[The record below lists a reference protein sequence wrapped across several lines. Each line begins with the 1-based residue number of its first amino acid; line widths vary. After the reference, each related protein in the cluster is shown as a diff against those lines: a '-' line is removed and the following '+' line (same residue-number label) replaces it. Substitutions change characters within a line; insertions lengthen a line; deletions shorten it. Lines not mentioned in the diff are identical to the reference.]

1 MEQLLSR
8 INDALWS
15 MPLVILIVGA
25 GIYFSIRMRFPQ
37 IRLFKEMIKTTSTA
51 GSSQNGLSPLKSF
64 VFTSARSVGVGNISG
79 MAAALYFGG
88 PGSLFWLWILAI
100 FGCTVAGVEAILA
113 QTYKEEIN
121 GEFKGGPAFYMRKGI
136 KNETLGKVMAAMYA
150 IAIVIGVV
158 FLMSPVQSYNIAN
171 GISSAFHIPTL
182 AVGVAFAILI
192 AFVIFGGLKRI
203 GDVANKIFPFMAL
216 VYVLLALIV
225 IVTNIGKV
233 PEVIGLIFK
242 SAFGVHPV
250 MGAIVGTAITRGVQ
264 RGVFANEVGQGTSA
278 VTAATSTIDH
288 PAKQGLI
295 GSLSVFIGTF
305 FVCTPSVIMML
316 MTGCYNVQG
325 TDGVLLHEGL
335 PGVAAGN
342 GYVSASINTILPGF
356 GELFVAIA
364 ILLFAFVALL
374 AYYHYSESNL
384 VYLVGGS
391 KPAITVLRICFVGC
405 VFVGSLLKA
414 EIIWTMGDIA
424 AGSQCW
430 VNIIAVLLLG
440 NVAIKIFL
448 DYDRQKKNGVETPV
462 FNPDAL
468 GLRNVSNVWR
478 NRK

>member
-1 MEQLLSR
+1 MAQVLSS
-8 INDALWS
+8 INNALWS

-25 GIYFSIRMRFPQ
+25 GLYFSIRMGFPQ
-37 IRLFKEMIKTTSTA
+37 IRLFKEMIKATSTA
-51 GSSQNGLSPLKSF
+51 GSSDKGLSPLKSF
-64 VFTSARSVGVGNISG
+64 VFTAARSVGVGNISG

-100 FGCTVAGVEAILA
+100 FGCTVAGIEGILA

-121 GEFKGGPAFYMRKGI
+121 GELKGGPAFYMKNGI
-136 KNETLGKVMAAMYA
+136 KNPVLGKVMAALYA

-171 GISSAFHIPTL
+171 GLSAAFHIPTIV
-182 AVGVAFAILI
+182 VGVLFAVLI

-203 GDVANKIFPFMAL
+203 GDVANKVFPFMAL
-216 VYVLLALIV
+216 AYVVLALVV
-225 IVTNIGKV
+225 IIANFSKV

-242 SAFGVHPV
+242 SAFGVDPI

-278 VTAATSTIDH
+278 ITAATSTVNH

-316 MTGCYNVQG
+316 MTGCYNVQNPAG
-325 TDGVLLHEGL
+325 GFLHEGL
-335 PGVAAGN
+335 PGVDAGN
-342 GYVSASINTILPGF
+342 GYVSAAINTILPGF
-356 GELFVAIA
+356 GEIFVAIA

-384 VYLVGGS
+384 VYLVGGN
-391 KPAITVLRICFVGC
+391 KTAIMGLRVCFVVC
-405 VFVGSLLKA
+405 ILIGSLLKA
-414 EIIWTMGDIA
+414 EVIWTMGDIA
-424 AGSQCW
+424 AGAQCW
-430 VNIIAVLLLG
+430 VNIIAVFLLG
-440 NVAIKIFL
+440 NIGVKIFK
-448 DYDRQKKNGVETPV
+448 DYDRQRKNGVAEPV
-462 FNPDAL
+462 FNPDEL
-468 GLRNVSNVWR
+468 GIRNVSKVW
-478 NRK
+478 KK